1 MLKII
6 EKTKIWFISSLIV
19 MLIGLGFAV
28 TKGFNFGIDFKGGT
42 QVVIDM
48 SKDFNKQEV
57 DDLIKKY
64 ASDATTNKL
73 EETKIEIK
81 SNTLNSTKTREMFE
95 EMKTKYSLD
104 EKAFIS
110 EDEIGAAVGSELTR
124 KSLIALGVATIAML
138 LYVGIRF
145 EFKFGVAAILA
156 LVHDILITI
165 SVYAIFQVPINA
177 PFIAA
182 VLTIVGY
189 SINDTIV
196 IFDRIRENIGRMRR
210 ATPTELA
217 NKSITETMTR
227 SINTVATTLA
237 TIVAVYAFVP
247 PVRDFAFPL
256 IIGIVCGAYS
266 SIFIA
271 SPLWVIFKNR
281 GKKKGKVRTA

>member
-81 SNTLNSTKTREMFE
+81 SNTLNSTKTHEMFE

>member
-6 EKTKIWFISSLIV
+6 EKTKIWFISSLII

-42 QVVIDM
+42 QVVIDIN
-48 SKDFNKQEV
+48 KDFNKQEV

-95 EMKTKYSLD
+95 EMKTKYSLE

-110 EDEIGAAVGSELTR
+110 EDEIGAAIGSELAK
-124 KSLIALGVATIAML
+124 KSLIALGVATVAML

-145 EFKFGVAAILA
+145 EFKFGIAAILA

-196 IFDRIRENIGRMRR
+196 IFDRIRENIGKMRR

-217 NKSITETMTR
+217 NKSITETMSR
-227 SINTVATTLA
+227 SINTVGTTLA

-281 GKKKGKVRTA
+281 SKKKGKVRAA

>member
-6 EKTKIWFISSLIV
+6 EKTKIWFISSLII

-42 QVVIDM
+42 QVVIDI

-81 SNTLNSTKTREMFE
+81 SNTLNSAKTREMFE
-95 EMKTKYSLD
+95 EMKTKYSLE

-110 EDEIGAAVGSELTR
+110 EDEIGAAIGSELAK
-124 KSLIALGVATIAML
+124 KSLIALGVATVAML

-145 EFKFGVAAILA
+145 EFKFGIAAILA

-196 IFDRIRENIGRMRR
+196 IFDRIRENIGKMRR

-217 NKSITETMTR
+217 NKSITETMSR
-227 SINTVATTLA
+227 SINTVGTTLA

-281 GKKKGKVRTA
+281 SKKKGKVRAA

>member
-110 EDEIGAAVGSELTR
+110 EDEIGAAIGSELTR
-124 KSLIALGVATIAML
+124 KSLIALGVATAAML

>member
-110 EDEIGAAVGSELTR
+110 EDEIGAAIGSELTR
-124 KSLIALGVATIAML
+124 KSLIALGVATAAML

-227 SINTVATTLA
+227 SINTVVTTLA

>member
-6 EKTKIWFISSLIV
+6 EKTKIWFLASLII
-19 MLIGLGFAV
+19 MIIGLVFAV

-42 QVVIDM
+42 QVVIDIG
-48 SKDFNKQEV
+48 KEFNKQEV
-57 DDLIKKY
+57 DDLIKKH

-81 SNTLNSTKTREMFE
+81 SNTLNSTKTREVFE

-110 EDEIGAAVGSELTR
+110 EDEIGAAIGSELTR
-124 KSLIALGVATIAML
+124 KSLIALGVATVAML

-145 EFKFGVAAILA
+145 EFKFGIAAILA

-182 VLTIVGY
+182 ILTIVGY

-196 IFDRIRENIGRMRR
+196 IFDRIRENLGKMRR

-227 SINTVATTLA
+227 SINTVVTTLA
-237 TIVAVYAFVP
+237 TIVAVYVFVP

-256 IIGIVCGAYS
+256 IIGIISGAYS

-271 SPLWVIFKNR
+271 SPFWVIFKNR
-281 GKKKGKVRTA
+281 GKKRGKVRTA

>member
-110 EDEIGAAVGSELTR
+110 EDEIGAAIGSELTR
-124 KSLIALGVATIAML
+124 KSLIALGVATAAML

-281 GKKKGKVRTA
+281 GKKKGKVRTV